1 MRFNKKRNLPRFI
14 LQWSVIAFLLFLG
27 ARAFL
32 QKDYIPDFEAYCP
45 FGGVQALSSYFL
57 NNSLACTMTTAQIAM
72 GVMLIIGIILFSKL
86 FCAFIC
92 PIGTISEWLGNLGDK
107 FKFRIK
113 ISRVADQLLRSIKY
127 VLLFVTFYYTLDSNE
142 LFCKKFDP
150 YYAIAT
156 GFSVDVV
163 WLYASIA
170 IVLVVAGS

>member
-1 MRFNKKRNLPRFI
+1 MKFNKKRSLPRFI

-32 QKDYIPDFEAYCP
+32 QKEYIPDFEAYCP

-72 GVMLIIGIILFSKL
+72 GIMLIIGIILFSKL

-107 FKFRIK
+107 FKVSIK
-113 ISRVADQLLRSIKY
+113 FPDQLIY
-127 VLLFVTFYYTLDSNE
+127 
-142 LFCKKFDP
+142 
-150 YYAIAT
+150 YYAP
-156 GFSVDVV
+156 
-163 WLYASIA
+163 
-170 IVLVVAGS
+170 